1 MFSRGCPSRQGVLA
15 TDGELW
21 KLSFL
26 GGLGRAGMVK
36 GGLTPPSCNS
46 SHIYQLSPEPFP
58 CTRAQ
63 RPAAEAGCTQQA
75 DSLAGAGASP
85 QP

>member
-1 MFSRGCPSRQGVLA
+1 MFSRGCPSHQGVLA

-26 GGLGRAGMVK
+26 GGRACWDGE
-36 GGLTPPSCNS
+36 GGLPPSSCKS
-46 SHIYQLSPEPFP
+46 SHIYQLSPEPFL

-63 RPAAEAGCTQQA
+63 RPTAEAGCIQQA

-85 QP
+85 QL